1 VKNKEIAYGTF
12 LRLANKRKP
21 VQENHVSDGLELAFL
36 IFSTN
41 YEFRTNIRISNS
53 RKNKFNPSSWREIQ
67 TGGGFELKAN

>member
-41 YEFRTNIRISNS
+41 YESSTNIRI
-53 RKNKFNPSSWREIQ
+53 
-67 TGGGFELKAN
+67 LKITYLI